1 MFSSRCWKWMDPH
14 GAFHLSREP
23 TRLRSV
29 SHAGSLRA
37 NRLNKHWTAK
47 PPSVG
52 RTVWLVCAVCV
63 FVCMC
68 VLCARVCV
76 CVCLAVAAAKTQMG
90 GMRSPGQWAQ
100 GRLHQCY
107 SCPVTWLEATFR
119 TSPASATSLL
129 ARESGSGGTTLTHT
143 AEIWCSAAL
152 FLPLWLSPTVQTI
165 EST

>member
-14 GAFHLSREP
+14 GAFHLPREP

-52 RTVWLVCAVCV
+52 RTVWLVCT
-63 FVCMC
+63 
-68 VLCARVCV
+68 V
-76 CVCLAVAAAKTQMG
+76 CVCLAVATAKTQMG

-107 SCPVTWLEATFR
+107 SCPVTWLEATGR
-119 TSPASATSLL
+119 TSSASATQVL
-129 ARESGSGGTTLTHT
+129 ARESGSRGTTLTHT

-152 FLPLWLSPTVQTI
+152 FLPLWLSPTVQAI